1 MTQAMLPID
10 AEGSLLADAISHW
23 IGFRLGGQHYAVPV
37 DQVQEVIRPRD
48 IAAVPGAPGI
58 VLGLMNLRGRL
69 LPVLDGRRRLGL
81 RSQSVGSAQLQRV
94 LVFAGEDEH
103 VGVLVEAVEDM
114 VRIDASEVSPPPAG
128 GARRSNDPV
137 SGVVRSVHGFT
148 ALLDVGKLCN
158 PEG

>member
-1 MTQAMLPID
+1 MNTAMTAID
-10 AEGSLLADAISHW
+10 AENGVVVDQVGQW
-23 IGFRLGGQHYAVPV
+23 IGFQLGGQHYAVPV

-69 LPVLDGRRRLGL
+69 LPVIDGRRRLGL
-81 RSQSVGSAQLQRV
+81 RSQSVGSADLQRV
-94 LVFAGEDEH
+94 LVLATEEEQ
-103 VGVLVEAVEDM
+103 VGMLVEAVEDM
-114 VRIDASEVSPPPAG
+114 VQIDTSEVSAPPTS

-137 SGVVRSVHGFT
+137 VGVVRGAHGFT

-158 PEG
+158 PEA

>member
-1 MTQAMLPID
+1 MNTAMMAINV
-10 AEGSLLADAISHW
+10 ENSLVVDQVGQW

-69 LPVLDGRRRLGL
+69 LPVIDGRRRLGL
-81 RSQSVGSAQLQRV
+81 RSQSISLAHAQRV
-94 LVFAGEDEH
+94 LVLATEEEQ
-103 VGVLVEAVEDM
+103 VGMLVEAVEDM
-114 VRIDASEVSPPPAG
+114 VQIDTSEVLAPPTS

-137 SGVVRSVHGFT
+137 VGVVRGAHGFT

-158 PEG
+158 PEA